1 MDDIDLEGRRFV
13 MRQRYA
19 ELRANHPNLP
29 EVLSDFQVR
38 GACLIV
44 VKELIG
50 C

>member
-19 ELRANHPNLP
+19 ELRAKHPELP
-29 EVLSDFQVR
+29 VVLRDFQVR